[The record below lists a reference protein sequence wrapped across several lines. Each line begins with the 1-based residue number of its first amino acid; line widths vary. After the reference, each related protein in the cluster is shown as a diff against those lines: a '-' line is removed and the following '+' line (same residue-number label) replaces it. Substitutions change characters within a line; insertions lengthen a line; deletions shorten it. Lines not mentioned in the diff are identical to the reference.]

1 MARLVQSLVFGSTF
15 NRNLENVTL
24 LSITQCLTFGVTL
37 NRNLEHAV
45 LPGNTQSSTVG
56 AMFNLNLMNVTPPN
70 DVQSLPPGVRLDAF
84 RGSCNTV
91 YVDLIVGSMPIALG
105 VAVT

>member
-70 DVQSLPPGVRLDAF
+70 DVQSLHLPECVSTHF
-84 RGSCNTV
+84 
-91 YVDLIVGSMPIALG
+91 
-105 VAVT
+105 VAVATLSMWTLLWGACPLLLVSP

>member
-24 LSITQCLTFGVTL
+24 LSITQCLTFDVTL

-70 DVQSLPPGVRLDAF
+70 DVQSLHLPECVSTHFA
-84 RGSCNTV
+84 
-91 YVDLIVGSMPIALG
+91 A
-105 VAVT
+105 VATLCMWGACPLLLVSP